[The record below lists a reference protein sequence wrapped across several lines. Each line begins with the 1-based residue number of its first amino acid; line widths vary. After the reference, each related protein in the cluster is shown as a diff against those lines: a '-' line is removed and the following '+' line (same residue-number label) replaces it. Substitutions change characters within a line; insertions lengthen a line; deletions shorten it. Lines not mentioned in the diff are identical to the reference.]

1 MARNWQKK
9 AEIAKKT
16 IKGIQ
21 NELKTL
27 IVKHDELVNKCMQ
40 MEKEKVQIKKST
52 KSRMIFK
59 KEMIDF
65 LKKKK
70 KDNLKEEIRQRKREK
85 PANWN
90 RHRIREKD
98 SSLIY
103 RTIWRRKKH

>member
-1 MARNWQKK
+1 
-9 AEIAKKT
+9 
-16 IKGIQ
+16 
-21 NELKTL
+21 
-27 IVKHDELVNKCMQ
+27 MQ

-85 PANWN
+85 PAN
-90 RHRIREKD
+90 
-98 SSLIY
+98 
-103 RTIWRRKKH
+103 

>member
-1 MARNWQKK
+1 
-9 AEIAKKT
+9 
-16 IKGIQ
+16 
-21 NELKTL
+21 
-27 IVKHDELVNKCMQ
+27 

-85 PANWN
+85 PAN
-90 RHRIREKD
+90 
-98 SSLIY
+98 
-103 RTIWRRKKH
+103 